1 MPEETDS
8 LVVVGVD
15 GSENGDAALRY
26 ALREVAR
33 RGGRRRA
40 VSAWER
46 PELTLSEFYGL
57 PMHDEDKIQAA
68 HEQDTRQ
75 RVEQVMAADPDTAR
89 IPLEVVAQVGRPA
102 DVLVE
107 AARDADLLVVGHR
120 GRGGLR
126 SAVLGSVGLSCV
138 LHAPCPVLVVPMAK
152 TSKGEADSA
161 E

>member
-1 MPEETDS
+1 MSEETNP

-15 GSENGDAALRY
+15 GSDNGDAALRY
-26 ALREVAR
+26 ALHEVVR
-33 RGGRRRA
+33 RGGRLRA

-68 HEQDTRQ
+68 HEQDTRR
-75 RVEQVMAADPDTAR
+75 RVEQMMAADPDLGD
-89 IPLEVVAQVGRPA
+89 IPLEVRAQVGRPA

-107 AARDADLLVVGHR
+107 AARGADLLVVGHR

>member
-1 MPEETDS
+1 MSEETNP

-26 ALREVAR
+26 GLREVVR
-33 RGGRRRA
+33 RGGRLRA

-57 PMHDEDKIQAA
+57 PMHDEDKLQTA
-68 HEQDTRQ
+68 HEQHTRE
-75 RVEQVMAADPDTAR
+75 RAEQMMAADPDTAQ
-89 IPLEVVAQVGRPA
+89 ITLEVVAQVGRPA

-107 AARDADLLVVGHR
+107 AARDAELLVVGHR
-120 GRGGLR
+120 GRGALH

-138 LHAPCPVLVVPMAK
+138 LHAPCPVTVVP
-152 TSKGEADSA
+152 ADTNDPVSVRA
-161 E
+161 

>member
-1 MPEETDS
+1 MPEETS
-8 LVVVGVD
+8 PLVVVGVD

-33 RGGRRRA
+33 RGGRLRA

-68 HEQDTRQ
+68 HEHDTRQ

-138 LHAPCPVLVVPMAK
+138 LHAPCAVLVVPMAK
-152 TSKGEADSA
+152 ASKGEADSA
-161 E
+161 G

>member
-1 MPEETDS
+1 MSEENP
-8 LVVVGVD
+8 LVAVGVD

-33 RGGRRRA
+33 RGGRLRA
-40 VSAWER
+40 VSAMER

-57 PMHDEDKIQAA
+57 PMHDEAKIQAA
-68 HEQDTRQ
+68 HEQNTRE
-75 RVEQVMAADPDTAR
+75 RVEQVMGADPATAT
-89 IPLEVVAQVGRPA
+89 IPLEVRAQVGRPA

-126 SAVLGSVGLSCV
+126 SVTLGSVGLSCV
-138 LHAPCPVLVVPMAK
+138 LHAPCPVLVIPIAK
-152 TSKGEADSA
+152 VAKGETHAG
-161 E
+161 

>member
-1 MPEETDS
+1 MFEETNP

-15 GSENGDAALRY
+15 GSEHGDAALRY

-33 RGGRRRA
+33 RGGRLRA

-46 PELTLSEFYGL
+46 PELTISEFYGL
-57 PMHDEDKIQAA
+57 PMHDEGKIQAA
-68 HEQDTRQ
+68 HEQNTRE
-75 RVEQVMAADPDTAR
+75 RVEQMMAADPDTAS
-89 IPLEVVAQVGRPA
+89 ISLEVRAQVGRPA

-126 SAVLGSVGLSCV
+126 SVALGSVSLACL
-138 LHAPCPVLVVPMAK
+138 LHAPCPVLVVPAAK
-152 TSKGEADSA
+152 ASKGEARA
-161 E
+161 G